1 MARKTN
7 PYRVRYGTAD
17 GDLTFGH
24 ITDDNQISSVMIRNF
39 KEPLHYIALS
49 QTGGQFRK
57 NGTICRS
64 TGSFQVRAGDDIG
77 KKSIPSVSAA
87 NFSAGPLSM
96 GDIKDLSPTIID
108 ESEYVT
114 ADIPGIYLEAVSG
127 DVIIR
132 APSGKVRIEGQDGIE
147 LVSQGYDNET
157 GNIILDANEKVILN
171 GKGEVNI
178 QGDEGISMI
187 TNNRMDL
194 IAQTAVNIYAHK
206 IDIVD
211 SVLTKNIFKTLV
223 GVVKGTTT
231 KHEALMTLRN
241 IGLAS
246 FI

>member
-64 TGSFQVRAGDDIG
+64 TGSFQVRAGDAIG
-77 KKSIPSVSAA
+77 KKSSD

-114 ADIPGIYLEAVSG
+114 PDIPGIYLEAVSG

-157 GNIILDANEKVILN
+157 GNIILDANEKVILH
-171 GKGEVNI
+171 GQGEVTVL
-178 QGDEGISMI
+178 GDEGISMI
-187 TNNRMDL
+187 TNDRIDM
-194 IAQTAVNIYAHK
+194 IANAAVHIYANK

-211 SVLTKNIFKTLV
+211 AVLTKNIFKTLV

-231 KHEALMTLRN
+231 KHEALMSLRN
-241 IGLAS
+241 TSWAS

>member
-77 KKSIPSVSAA
+77 KKSSD

-147 LVSQGYDNET
+147 LVSQGYDNDT

-231 KHEALMTLRN
+231 KHEALMSLRN
-241 IGLAS
+241 TSWAS

>member
-77 KKSIPSVSAA
+77 KKSSD

-132 APSGKVRIEGQDGIE
+132 APSGKVRIEGQNGIE
-147 LVSQGYDNET
+147 LVSQGYDNDT

-194 IAQTAVNIYAHK
+194 IAQTSVNIYAHK

>member
-1 MARKTN
+1 MAKKTN
-7 PYRVRYGTAD
+7 PHRVRYGTAD

-132 APSGKVRIEGQDGIE
+132 APSDVTFS
-147 LVSQGYDNET
+147 VSPGTNAT
-157 GNIILDANEKVILN
+157 SVHPGGEK
-171 GKGEVNI
+171 
-178 QGDEGISMI
+178 
-187 TNNRMDL
+187 
-194 IAQTAVNIYAHK
+194 IATFTV
-206 IDIVD
+206 
-211 SVLTKNIFKTLV
+211 SGTLTV
-223 GVVKGTTT
+223 
-231 KHEALMTLRN
+231 
-241 IGLAS
+241 S
-246 FI
+246 